1 MDVRKKI
8 FPNTDTGTGCT
19 EQLWNLHLWRSSK
32 FLQAKGP
39 EEPAGLGFRLVL
51 LCLQDSVTPELRS
64 NLNYSVVP
72 CVKNTVLSSRKQGET
87 VTHIVN
93 HH

>member
-1 MDVRKKI
+1 MYAPLRSTQWKEKRQWPQIAVNETPDGCKEKI

-19 EQLWNLHLWRSSK
+19 EQLWNLHPWRSSK

-51 LCLQDSVTPELRS
+51 LCLQDSVTHGTS
-64 NLNYSVVP
+64 
-72 CVKNTVLSSRKQGET
+72 
-87 VTHIVN
+87 
-93 HH
+93 